1 MTEQSKKI
9 EAPNVQR
16 HLGKHA
22 ENQSA
27 KVMKLWRHRPK
38 IFFRDV
44 MDVTMDL
51 WQEEC
56 VDLYM
61 NNQRVGLIASKGP
74 GKTFMLAGMCWHF
87 CITNHSPKVACL
99 SITKDHLKSNFWA
112 ELLRLRAQSPLLAA
126 TFEEGMSRMNCIGR
140 EGYSFIDARSFPKQA
155 DENQQ
160 ASALAGLHAD
170 NVAFFID
177 EAGMIP
183 DAVIATAD
191 AALTT
196 EEGAM
201 KKAKL
206 ICTANPEEPRGILYR
221 AAMGRSLQDWKI
233 YRVSGDPDDPKRAPR
248 VSLKWAQEQIDMY
261 GRDNP
266 WVMVNVL
273 GQYPPS
279 GTTKLISEEEVYQAM
294 NREIIDKEV
303 RNSQLRL
310 GADIARGG
318 VDNTV
323 FAKRR
328 GLKAYPLEVMASDLD
343 GPQLASK
350 LAFLHQ
356 DERVERVFVDNTGGY
371 GSSVID
377 SLKMFPQM
385 DVTPVVYNAKAQD
398 DRYYNKRT
406 EMWVRMRDWIKEGG
420 CLPND
425 PQLADE
431 IQMPNIMFHGGKM
444 RLEEKEQI
452 KSRLGRS
459 PDRADALAQTFADVE
474 QASFYADYSDS
485 FSPIPGQPHGRGGNY
500 LSSQDQLDNKYRPPS
515 NYKS

>member
-1 MTEQSKKI
+1 
-9 EAPNVQR
+9 
-16 HLGKHA
+16 
-22 ENQSA
+22 
-27 KVMKLWRHRPK
+27 
-38 IFFRDV
+38 
-44 MDVTMDL
+44 
-51 WQEEC
+51 
-56 VDLYM
+56 
-61 NNQRVGLIASKGP
+61 
-74 GKTFMLAGMCWHF
+74 
-87 CITNHSPKVACL
+87 
-99 SITKDHLKSNFWA
+99 
-112 ELLRLRAQSPLLAA
+112 
-126 TFEEGMSRMNCIGR
+126 
-140 EGYSFIDARSFPKQA
+140 
-155 DENQQ
+155 
-160 ASALAGLHAD
+160 
-170 NVAFFID
+170 
-177 EAGMIP
+177 
-183 DAVIATAD
+183 
-191 AALTT
+191 
-196 EEGAM
+196 M